1 MVRIVIKLVQFI
13 SDNGVVCSI
22 ACHYSVNAVGQ
33 QALKDRFIQTLI
45 SNTTIYSENLVNK

>member
-33 QALKDRFIQTLI
+33 QALK
-45 SNTTIYSENLVNK
+45 